1 MLLPFSSNI
10 WTHIRILGLQNQYQD
25 NKNFTMWLRMLSALA
40 FVPPN
45 NVIRYFELL
54 IDEFRNNFN
63 NESDDLIDYFENT
76 YIGICFIKFIKWY
89 SGPLY
94 KGNQGTMSP
103 PPSLLPPLLFK
114 AKFIFLKIILL
125 FLYLLSKSIRNV
137 FLRLQEELKCKLF
150 LRRQPWWRLP
160 YALTSKIKFW
170 PLLF

>member
-76 YIGICFIKFIKWY
+76 YIGICFIKFIK
-89 SGPLY
+89 
-94 KGNQGTMSP
+94 
-103 PPSLLPPLLFK
+103 
-114 AKFIFLKIILL
+114 
-125 FLYLLSKSIRNV
+125 
-137 FLRLQEELKCKLF
+137 
-150 LRRQPWWRLP
+150 
-160 YALTSKIKFW
+160 
-170 PLLF
+170 

>member
-10 WTHIRILGLQNQYQD
+10 WKHIRILGLQNQYQD

-76 YIGICFIKFIKWY
+76 YIGICFIKFIK
-89 SGPLY
+89 
-94 KGNQGTMSP
+94 
-103 PPSLLPPLLFK
+103 
-114 AKFIFLKIILL
+114 
-125 FLYLLSKSIRNV
+125 
-137 FLRLQEELKCKLF
+137 
-150 LRRQPWWRLP
+150 
-160 YALTSKIKFW
+160 
-170 PLLF
+170 